1 MDSFQPKYV
10 PGIMKAAAERQ
21 MEYERRQDRKIQKE
35 REAEGDLF
43 GDKEAFVTS
52 SYRKRME
59 EREKIEAEERR
70 QEQIEALFD
79 VRKQKDLSGFYM
91 SMLKL
96 KSGEMVI
103 EEESEKLKR
112 LEREKIEM

>member
-1 MDSFQPKYV
+1 
-10 PGIMKAAAERQ
+10 MKAAAERQ
-21 MEYERRQDRKIQKE
+21 MEFEKRQDRKIQKE
-35 REAEGDLF
+35 REAEGDEF
-43 GDKEAFVTS
+43 GDKEAFVTA

-59 EREKIEAEERR
+59 ERQKLEEEERR
-70 QEQIEALFD
+70 QDQIEALFD

-112 LEREKIEM
+112 LEREKIEL